1 MKNNK
6 LWIAFV
12 LVFVLAFFAGSYFQS
27 KPAGEIIKTDT
38 IYKLK
43 TDTFQVDSLIVKE
56 STIIKTLTDTLR
68 TVDSIPVLVQVPI
81 SSNVYDSVL
90 INNTDTTHFKAYVSG
105 YKPRLDSLW
114 ITNHH
119 REKETIV
126 ERYLTPKKPLFS
138 YGIQAGAGYGMFNRK
153 MDVYLGVGLTINL

>member
-1 MKNNK
+1 MKNNF
-6 LWIAFV
+6 WWGFIIV
-12 LVFVLAFFAGSYFQS
+12 LILAFIAGMHFQQ
-27 KPAGEIIKTDT
+27 KPAGEIIKRDT

-56 STIIKTLTDTLR
+56 STIIKTLTDTLYA
-68 TVDSIPVLVQVPI
+68 TDSIPVLVQVPI

-153 MDVYLGVGLTINL
+153 MDVYLGVGVTINL